1 MALRRY
7 QQTLNRQQ
15 TMLLPPRV
23 EDYVSQ
29 NNTVRAIDAYVDTLH
44 LQQLDFKNTQPVI
57 GSGQPAYDPVALL
70 KLYLYGYIQDIRSSR
85 KLERETCRNIEV
97 M

>member
-15 TMLLPPRV
+15 DMLLPPRV

-29 NNTVRAIDAYVDTLH
+29 NNTVRAIDAYVNTLDLH
-44 LQQLDFKNTQPVI
+44 LLDFKNTQSVI
-57 GSGQPAYDPVALL
+57 SSGQPAYDPAALL
-70 KLYLYGYIQDIRSSR
+70 KLYLYGYFQGIRVVENWNVKR
-85 KLERETCRNIEV
+85 VVIWK
-97 M
+97 